1 MSARPEPPIVPDS
14 FESFS
19 EGVTNHTGAWF
30 EYVRSLFSYADEKE
44 QLPLHQT
51 RMPWTCPINAAPPA
65 EKGCPQPDNRQ
76 LRSAALS
83 PSSTAATPQVSCSHH
98 RRDSFS
104 SFHSD
109 CPSDGPKKRSSP
121 GISRPQVE
129 PPGATPN
136 QIIRIS
142 AAAVHGLPIEEEYN
156 QRSDLMI
163 LPVELSLQDRIP
175 APNSDPPP
183 PFSIW
188 NRSIRWKRNGSWKI
202 EYCRNHCNVPG
213 KPEKLRALHNV
224 PHKDRP
230 SNLPPRPQALRNL
243 NIVPISKEGA
253 IAYSRRS
260 ACRLFVTT
268 LEEID
273 RILNRPDSPDSASP
287 RKPEPFSL
295 PAELSDFTD
304 VFSPREAEKLPPHR
318 PMDHHIPLVEGAKLP
333 FGPLYSMSRDE
344 LKALRE
350 WLDENLRKGFI
361 RPSSSHVAS
370 PVLFVKK
377 ADGGLRFC
385 VDYRAL
391 NAVTIK
397 DRYPLPLVKETLNN
411 LHGMRYFSKI
421 DIISAFN
428 NLRMTA
434 GEEYLTAFRT
444 RFGLFESL
452 VMPFGLTGAPSSFQR
467 YINSSL
473 REYLD
478 LFCTAYLDDILIY
491 SRTREEHTEHI
502 RAVLE
507 RLRAAGL
514 YAQAPKCEFYC
525 TETKFLGLIVGRD
538 GIRMDPA
545 KVATVRNWPTPKSLT
560 DTQAFLGFGNFYR
573 RFIRD
578 FSSLVAPLTRLTK
591 KDVPFVWDSTC
602 ESAFRTLKDHFSSAP
617 VLAHFNWDKDIILE
631 TDASD
636 YVSAGVMSQY
646 DDDGSLR
653 PVAFFSKKHSAA
665 ECNYEIY
672 DKELLAIIR
681 CFEEWRPELEGAPSP
696 VKVITDHRNLEYF
709 MSTKQLNRRQ
719 ARWFEF
725 LSRFNFHIVY
735 RPGKLGAK
743 PDSLTRRSD
752 DLPKE
757 GDDRLLHQSQT
768 VLKNHNLPDAS
779 RQTRLNQIVLPTNLQ
794 ELFRTAYDS
803 DPVPRAALAA
813 ILNPETSRLPTLTL
827 AECSEREGYLYVR
840 DRLYVPESDALK
852 AELLRLYHDS
862 PVSGHPGRSKTYDL
876 LSREYYWPGMARYVA
891 RWVRQCHTCRRA
903 TPFRDG
909 QKGLLRP
916 LPIPERA
923 WRDISVDFITHLP
936 KSNGY
941 DAILVIVDRLTK
953 MRHLVPC
960 HGNCNA
966 EDTARLYLKN
976 VWKLHGLPS
985 TIVSDRGPQFIAEFW
1000 RCLSRSLRIEP
1011 TLSSAHHPETDG
1023 QTERMNSVLEQYLRA
1038 YVAYLQDDWEDWL
1051 PLAEFSGNAHY
1062 SETTNISPFFANY
1075 GFQPRMGFEPI
1086 SDLPDSAQSRDA
1098 AAFAARMEEITE
1110 LTRSEMAM
1118 AQNFHEEQA
1127 NRHRQPPRQF
1137 QVDDKVWLDARTIQ
1151 TARPQKKL
1159 DWKNL
1164 GPFRIC
1170 KIISPYAYK
1179 LELPASM
1186 RIHPVFHV
1194 SKLRYADT
1202 SDPIPGQVRP
1212 PPPHVEVAG
1221 QTEYEVEEVLDSFWE
1236 RRGRGRRPRLKY
1248 VVRWTGYDDP
1258 TTEPAEYLENAKQLV
1273 ENYHRRYP
1281 DKPGP

>member
-1 MSARPEPPIVPDS
+1 MSARPNPPSSPVAGSGSDCHVTLNPKTYTGAS
-14 FESFS
+14 FEYFD
-19 EGVTNHTGAWF
+19 
-30 EYVRSLFSYADEKE
+30 SLFSYADETENEIATPNHTLATETANLTATLQAARGQLEYVQNELKE
-44 QLPLHQT
+44 AQGELYQARLNEQRALDKLQLAIP
-51 RMPWTCPINAAPPA
+51 PPAAPVSASVPA
-65 EKGCPQPDNRQ
+65 PVP
-76 LRSAALS
+76 
-83 PSSTAATPQVSCSHH
+83 T
-98 RRDSFS
+98 
-104 SFHSD
+104 
-109 CPSDGPKKRSSP
+109 
-121 GISRPQVE
+121 RPQVE
-129 PPGATPN
+129 PPGAIPN
-136 QIIRIS
+136 QTIRIS

-156 QRSDLMI
+156 QWSDLMI
-163 LPVELSLQDRIP
+163 LPVELSLQDRSFPTYALTDCGAEGKAFVDATWVSLHRIP
-175 APNSDPPP
+175 THPLRSPFGIEVFDGRETEAGKCTHYVRARLRINDHCQKNVLFFVTQLAHYPIVLGMPWLKQHDPTVR
-183 PFSIW
+183 FADHSITFD
-188 NRSIRWKRNGSWKI
+188 S

-230 SNLPPRPQALRNL
+230 SNLPPRPLALRNL

-253 IAYSRRS
+253 TAYSRRS

-287 RKPEPFSL
+287 REPEPFSL

-304 VFSPREAEKLPPHR
+304 VFSPREAQKLPPHR
-318 PMDHHIPLVEGAKLP
+318 PMDHHIPLVE
-333 FGPLYSMSRDE
+333 
-344 LKALRE
+344 
-350 WLDENLRKGFI
+350 GFI

-444 RFGLFESL
+444 RFGLLESL

-478 LFCTAYLDDILIY
+478 MFCTAYLDDILIY
-491 SRTREEHTEHI
+491 SRTCEEHTEHI
-502 RAVLE
+502 RAVLK
-507 RLRAAGL
+507 RLCAAGL
-514 YAQAPKCEFYC
+514 YLQAPKCEFYC

-545 KVATVRNWPTPKSLT
+545 KVATARNWPTPKSLT
-560 DTQAFLGFGNFYR
+560 DTQVFLGFGNFYR

-617 VLAHFNWDKDIILE
+617 VLKW
-631 TDASD
+631 
-636 YVSAGVMSQY
+636 
-646 DDDGSLR
+646 
-653 PVAFFSKKHSAA
+653 
-665 ECNYEIY
+665 
-672 DKELLAIIR
+672 
-681 CFEEWRPELEGAPSP
+681 
-696 VKVITDHRNLEYF
+696 
-709 MSTKQLNRRQ
+709 KQLNRRQ
-719 ARWFEF
+719 ARWSEF

-735 RPGKLGAK
+735 RPGKLSVK
-743 PDSLTRRSD
+743 PDSLTRQSE

-757 GDDRLLHQSQT
+757 GDDYLLHQSQT
-768 VLKNHNLPDAS
+768 VLKNHNLPPDAS
-779 RQTRLNQIVLPTNLQ
+779 RQTVYSYETHVFICIKSQGYNCRIIDAGVTPTTHLNQIVQPTNLQ
-794 ELFRTAYDS
+794 ELFRAAYDS
-803 DPVPRAALAA
+803 DPVPCAALAV
-813 ILNPETSRLPTLTL
+813 ILNPETSRLLTLTL
-827 AECSEREGYLYVR
+827 TKCSEREGYLYVQ
-840 DRLYVPESDALK
+840 DHLYVPESDALK

-876 LSREYYWPGMARYVA
+876 LFREYYWPGMARYIA
-891 RWVRQCHTCRRA
+891 YWVHQCHTYRRT
-903 TPFRDG
+903 TPFHDG

-923 WRDISVDFITHLP
+923 WRDISVDFITYLP

-941 DAILVIVDRLTK
+941 NAILVIVDCLTK
-953 MRHLVPC
+953 MHHLIPC
-960 HGNCNA
+960 HSNCNA
-966 EDTARLYLKN
+966 EDTTCLYLKN
-976 VWKLHGLPS
+976 VWKFIS
-985 TIVSDRGPQFIAEFW
+985 T
-1000 RCLSRSLRIEP
+1000 
-1011 TLSSAHHPETDG
+1011 
-1023 QTERMNSVLEQYLRA
+1023 
-1038 YVAYLQDDWEDWL
+1038 DDWEDWL

-1075 GFQPRMGFEPI
+1075 GFQPQMGFEPI
-1086 SDLPDSAQSRDA
+1086 SDLPDSAQSRDT

-1127 NRHRQPPRQF
+1127 NQHRQPPHQF
-1137 QVDDKVWLDARTIQ
+1137 QVDDKVWLDTWTIQ
-1151 TARPQKKL
+1151 TAWPQKKL
-1159 DWKNL
+1159 NWKNL
-1164 GPFRIC
+1164 GPFCIC

-1194 SKLRYADT
+1194 SKLRYAGT
-1202 SDPIPGQVRP
+1202 SDPIPGQVHP

-1221 QTEYEVEEVLDSFWE
+1221 QTEYEVEEVLNSFWE
-1236 RRGRGRRPRLKY
+1236 RHGRGRRPRLKY
-1248 VVRWTGYDDP
+1248 IVRWTGYDDP

-1273 ENYHRRYP
+1273 ENYHLRYP

>member
-1 MSARPEPPIVPDS
+1 MSVPVHTPAPFSVEQFMMARTAPLSERLPDPAKFNGDKKDLRRFTS
-14 FESFS
+14 QIREKLSTNSDRFLMPQSRMAYVNNRLTGIPYAQVLPYIDKGVCQMTDYEEILELLELTYGDSDLRNRARRELFALRQNNKEFPLFFAEFRRLVLEGDVEDSILVTLLENAISKELKAMLLHNVFTGKDYREFAKFLQELENRRHLFS
-19 EGVTNHTGAWF
+19 EGNAQGPRSRAPAPSTPATGDTAP
-30 EYVRSLFSYADEKE
+30 RQTTAPTPDPDAMDLSLQRRTA
-44 QLPLHQT
+44 
-51 RMPWTCPINAAPPA
+51 RR
-65 EKGCPQPDNRQ
+65 EKGECYRCGSKSHVVAQCPLPDSRQ
-76 LRSAALS
+76 LRSAALPPSANTPASCPPGLSRFQEES
-83 PSSTAATPQVSCSHH
+83 PYA
-98 RRDSFS
+98 
-104 SFHSD
+104 
-109 CPSDGPKKRSSP
+109 PSDK
-121 GISRPQVE
+121 
-129 PPGATPN
+129 
-136 QIIRIS
+136 IIRIS

-163 LPVELSLQDRIP
+163 LPAELSLKDSSFPTYALADSGAEGKAFIDSAYCGLVPNMEGGEAGQEHIFDGSETEAGKCTHYARASLRI
-175 APNSDPPP
+175 SDHRQKNVLFFVTRLAHYPIVLGMPWLKQHDP
-183 PFSIW
+183 TVRFADHSITFD
-188 NRSIRWKRNGSWKI
+188 S
-202 EYCRNHCNVPG
+202 EYCRDYCNVPG

-230 SNLPPRPQALRNL
+230 SNLPPRPLGLRNL
-243 NIVPISKEGA
+243 NIVPITKEGA
-253 IAYSRRS
+253 VAYSRRS
-260 ACRLFVTT
+260 SCRLFVAT

-273 RILNRPDSPDSASP
+273 RILNHPDSLDSP
-287 RKPEPFSL
+287 GPQEPEPFPL
-295 PAELSDFTD
+295 PAELSNFAD
-304 VFSPREAEKLPPHR
+304 VFSPREAERLPPHR

-411 LHGMRYFSKI
+411 LHGMGYFSKI

-491 SRTREEHTEHI
+491 GRTREEHTEHI
-502 RAVLE
+502 RAVLK

-514 YAQAPKCEFYC
+514 YAQARKCEFYC
-525 TETKFLGLIVGRD
+525 TETKFLGMIIGRD

-591 KDVPFVWDSTC
+591 KDVPFLWDSAC
-602 ESAFRTLKDHFSSAP
+602 ESAFQTLKDHFSSAAI
-617 VLAHFNWDKDIILE
+617 LAHFDWDKDVILE

-636 YVSAGVMSQY
+636 YVSAGVMSQR
-646 DDDGSLR
+646 DDDGTLR

-719 ARWFEF
+719 ARWSEL

-735 RPGKLGAK
+735 RPGKLGGK
-743 PDSLTRRSD
+743 PDSLTRRSE

-768 VLKNHNLPDAS
+768 VLKNHNLPLGAS
-779 RQTRLNQIVLPTNLQ
+779 RQTRLNQIVLPTTLQ
-794 ELFRTAYDS
+794 ELFRAAYDS

-876 LSREYYWPGMARYVA
+876 LSREYYWPGIARYVA

-976 VWKLHGLPS
+976 VWKLHGLPLDDDS
-985 TIVSDRGPQFIAEFW
+985 QQWLME
-1000 RCLSRSLRIEP
+1000 
-1011 TLSSAHHPETDG
+1011 
-1023 QTERMNSVLEQYLRA
+1023 NSV
-1038 YVAYLQDDWEDWL
+1038 
-1051 PLAEFSGNAHY
+1051 G
-1062 SETTNISPFFANY
+1062 
-1075 GFQPRMGFEPI
+1075 
-1086 SDLPDSAQSRDA
+1086 
-1098 AAFAARMEEITE
+1098 
-1110 LTRSEMAM
+1110 
-1118 AQNFHEEQA
+1118 
-1127 NRHRQPPRQF
+1127 
-1137 QVDDKVWLDARTIQ
+1137 
-1151 TARPQKKL
+1151 
-1159 DWKNL
+1159 
-1164 GPFRIC
+1164 
-1170 KIISPYAYK
+1170 
-1179 LELPASM
+1179 
-1186 RIHPVFHV
+1186 
-1194 SKLRYADT
+1194 
-1202 SDPIPGQVRP
+1202 
-1212 PPPHVEVAG
+1212 
-1221 QTEYEVEEVLDSFWE
+1221 
-1236 RRGRGRRPRLKY
+1236 
-1248 VVRWTGYDDP
+1248 
-1258 TTEPAEYLENAKQLV
+1258 
-1273 ENYHRRYP
+1273 
-1281 DKPGP
+1281 